1 MAPRTSQ
8 PSLPDAPANDD
19 PEAVRRELLYLRKS
33 AGYSD
38 ERLKSCPALVQVL
51 GGTSEPV
58 EVLRERLESA
68 IHSLHDPD
76 EELLWKVYGFGGQRD
91 TSTLTTRRD
100 AIAQRLGLSREAVAD
115 RDTRAVERLL
125 HQVITGWYAKS
136 PIGIRIPESHN
147 GIVQHHVHVA
157 TVVNN
162 RKHELTHHRYRF
174 MATFD
179 GAEYLT
185 VAADHD
191 ALVGVTHGDFTIRAL
206 PVERGTLYQFWH
218 GEPLRRGKV
227 YELGFLVRNPDMAND
242 PCWLTEQ
249 SLAFH
254 EPTRYATFEVR
265 FKGEVPERVW
275 GFSGLTAAERPGP
288 LPRGQQDAIV
298 TNHFAGY
305 KAVDLYGGLFT
316 GIAWRWLKDANQ
328 VNP

>member
-1 MAPRTSQ
+1 MAPRKSQ
-8 PSLPDAPANDD
+8 PYVPVVATSDD
-19 PEAVRRELLYLRKS
+19 PEAVRRELLYLRKG
-33 AGYSD
+33 AGYTD
-38 ERLKSCPALVQVL
+38 ERLKTCPALVHVL
-51 GGTSEPV
+51 GGASEPV

-76 EELLWKVYGFGGQRD
+76 EELPWEVYGFDGRRH
-91 TSTLTTRRD
+91 TSTLTTRRNSV
-100 AIAQRLGLSREAVAD
+100 ARRLGISREAVAD

-125 HQVITGWYAKS
+125 HQLITGWYPKS

-162 RKHELTHHRYRF
+162 RKHELTHHHYRF

-191 ALVGVTHGDFTIRAL
+191 GLVSVTHGDFTLRAL

-218 GEPLRRGKV
+218 AEPLRRGKV
-227 YELGFLVRNPDMAND
+227 YELGFIVRNPDMKND
-242 PCWLTEQ
+242 PYWLTEQ

-254 EPTRYATFEVR
+254 EPTRHATFELR

-275 GFSGLTAAERPGP
+275 GFSGMTAAERPGP
-288 LPRGQQDAIV
+288 PPVGQQAGLNSV
-298 TNHFAGY
+298 TNDFG
-305 KAVDLYGGLFT
+305 VCDLSGGLYA
-316 GIAWRWLKDANQ
+316 GLAWTWQL
-328 VNP
+328 

>member
-1 MAPRTSQ
+1 MASRTSP
-8 PSLPDAPANDD
+8 PSVPDLAANDA
-19 PEAVRRELLYLRKS
+19 PEAVRRELLYLRKG

-38 ERLKSCPALVQVL
+38 ERLRACPALVQLL
-51 GGTSEPV
+51 GGVREPAD
-58 EVLRERLESA
+58 VLRERLESA

-76 EELLWKVYGFGGQRD
+76 EELLWQIYGFEGELGVR
-91 TSTLTTRRD
+91 TLSARRD
-100 AIAQRLGLSREAVAD
+100 AIARRLGISREAVAD

-125 HQVITGWYAKS
+125 HQLITGWYPKS

-191 ALVGVTHGDFTIRAL
+191 GLVSVTHGDFTIRPL

-218 GEPLRRGKV
+218 AEPLRRGQA
-227 YELGFLVRNPDMAND
+227 YDLGFIVRNPDMAND
-242 PCWLTEQ
+242 PYWITEQ

-254 EPTRYATFEVR
+254 EPTRHATFEAR
-265 FKGEVPERVW
+265 FKGEVPELVW
-275 GFSGLTAAERPGP
+275 GFSGSTAAEGAEKAHRVP
-288 LPRGQQDAIV
+288 LLLGVSQRATAEFRQ
-298 TNHFAGY
+298 
-305 KAVDLYGGLFT
+305 LYGGLCA
-316 GIAWRWLKDANQ
+316 GLGWSW
-328 VNP
+328 